1 MSKEKGKKDRMG
13 LPLIFEV
20 ISNCCPKN
28 GAMTSF
34 MTTSG
39 GSIMDN
45 PLARQL
51 ECWPKLIEQV
61 EVEVYVFHDVSYFV
75 QPHWSNHDNRR
86 TNRMPLGI

>member
-1 MSKEKGKKDRMG
+1 
-13 LPLIFEV
+13 
-20 ISNCCPKN
+20 
-28 GAMTSF
+28 
-34 MTTSG
+34 
-39 GSIMDN
+39 MDN

>member
-1 MSKEKGKKDRMG
+1 MG

-20 ISNCCPKN
+20 ISNCCPKKKVQ
-28 GAMTSF
+28 TSF

-51 ECWPKLIEQV
+51 EYRPKLIEKV
-61 EVEVYVFHDVSYFV
+61 EVEAYVFHDVFLLFATPPGQTMTTSEPTECLLEFEA
-75 QPHWSNHDNRR
+75 
-86 TNRMPLGI
+86 LKL